1 MGFAKNKHFQSKTF
15 KSTIMIKPSESVSVL
30 MKVVICFLVF
40 ISPIFLSGQVNPDWV
55 KTMKSGNLQYKQN
68 DFAAA
73 ESTYL
78 EAEKITGDQPK
89 NEFGNKFNLGNAQYK
104 QKKFKEGIASF
115 EAAFNNAMT
124 REEKANALYNKGN
137 TEYQTE
143 DYQSA
148 LKSYKDALKYNPK
161 DSETIDNLAKTK
173 LKIIEQKQNKPP
185 EDEEGKKQ
193 ENQDQNDQNKD
204 QQKQQDQNQKG
215 QNQDQNKDQK
225 EKGQKD
231 GKSDEKQPNQDPQ
244 AKESQSDKGDN
255 SDITK
260 AGMSKDYLER
270 LLKMIEDEEKSIQ
283 QKLRK
288 QNSKT
293 SKQSKDW

>member
-1 MGFAKNKHFQSKTF
+1 
-15 KSTIMIKPSESVSVL
+15 MIKPRDYISTL
-30 MKVVICFLVF
+30 MKVMICFLTLS
-40 ISPIFLSGQVNPDWV
+40 SPMVVRGQAAPDWI

-78 EAEKITGDQPK
+78 EAEKIAGEQPI
-89 NEFGNKFNLGNAQYK
+89 NEYGNKFNLGNAQYR
-104 QKKFKEGIASF
+104 QKKYKESISSY
-115 EAAFNNAMT
+115 ESAFDNAKT
-124 REEKANALYNKGN
+124 SEEKANALYNKGN
-137 TEYQTE
+137 TEYLAE

-161 DSETIDNLAKTK
+161 DGETIDNLAKTK
-173 LKIIEQKQNKPP
+173 LKIIEEKQNKPP
-185 EDEEGKKQ
+185 EDEDGKKQ
-193 ENQDQNDQNKD
+193 ENQDQNN
-204 QQKQQDQNQKG
+204 QDQDPKKQENQDQKG
-215 QNQDQNKDQK
+215 QNQDQNQDQKDQ
-225 EKGQKD
+225 GQKD
-231 GKSDEKQPNQDPQ
+231 GKSDEKQPNQDNQ
-244 AKESQSDKGDN
+244 SKESQSDKGDN

-260 AGMSKDYLER
+260 PGMSKEYLQR

-288 QNSKT
+288 QNVKT